1 MDDSIATI
9 TQNELKEYLKWRLEI
24 DKTQKKVDNKRQEF
38 IDRAGL
44 GAMIEDGALILKIES
59 QSPRINSS
67 LIIQEVAKRYGETV
81 AQDIEKVCKKDSGG
95 KRLTVE
101 SKSK

>member
-1 MDDSIATI
+1 MDDSVATI
-9 TQNELKEYLKWRLEI
+9 TQKELIEYLKWKLEI
-24 DKTQKKVDNKRQEF
+24 DKTQKKIDNKRQEF

-81 AQDIEKVCKKDSGG
+81 AQDIEKMCKKDSGS
-95 KRLTVE
+95 KRVLVE
-101 SKSK
+101 ARNK